1 MSTDYQQARV
11 AFGISLRE
19 LRLTCPS
26 GRLTGTQLASALAWP
41 HSKIYKCEGGKQ
53 TITEDDLR
61 RWVDACG
68 QPDKFDG
75 MLARL
80 RGFESQIRSWRRQ
93 LASGHSPVQDSWNVE
108 VSQSTVIHAW
118 EESVIPGMLQTA
130 DYARHVFMR
139 YGSFFGSTQDAD
151 EAVLA
156 RAKRQAWL
164 YESGHTLKVIMWE
177 AALRVLV
184 CPPSVLDAQL
194 DRLASVVGMNS
205 VELGIVPFAASLKLP
220 PANGFWIFGERLVI
234 TEDWH
239 AELWLDDAENIRLYG
254 RVWATLHESA
264 VYGTEAHSVIS
275 SARRA
280 LVSR

>member
-26 GRLTGTQLASALAWP
+26 GRLTGTQLASALGWP

-53 TITEDDLR
+53 TITDDDLR

-93 LASGHSPVQDSWNVE
+93 LSSGHSPVQDSWNVE
-108 VSQSTVIHAW
+108 VSRSRVICAW

-139 YGSFFGSTQDAD
+139 YGAFFGTAQDAD
-151 EAVLA
+151 EAVRT

-164 YESGHTLKVIMWE
+164 YEGGHTLKVVVWE
-177 AALRVLV
+177 AALRALI
-184 CPPSVLDAQL
+184 CPPPVLDAQL
-194 DRLASVVGMNS
+194 DRLAGLVGMNS

-220 PANGFWIFGERLVI
+220 TANGFWIFDERLVV

-239 AELWLDDAENIRLYG
+239 AELWLDDADNIRLYSS
-254 RVWATLHESA
+254 VWAALQESA
-264 VYGTEAHSVIS
+264 VYGADAHSVIHA
-275 SARRA
+275 ARRS
-280 LVSR
+280 LNPR

>member
-26 GRLTGTQLASALAWP
+26 GRLTGTQLASALGWP

-53 TITEDDLR
+53 TITEEDLR
-61 RWVDACG
+61 QWVNACA

-93 LASGHSPVQDSWNVE
+93 LASGHSPVQDAWNIE
-108 VSQSTVIHAW
+108 VVRSHVIHAW

-139 YGSFFGSTQDAD
+139 YGSFFGSAQDAD
-151 EAVLA
+151 EAVRA
-156 RAKRQAWL
+156 RARRQEWI

-177 AALRVLV
+177 AALRALV
-184 CPPSVLDAQL
+184 CPPPVLDAQL

-205 VELGIVPFAASLKLP
+205 VELGIVPFAAPLKLP
-220 PANGFWIFGERLVI
+220 SANGFWIFDDRLVI

-254 RVWATLHESA
+254 RVWTTLEESA
-264 VYGTEAHSVIS
+264 VYGTDAHSVINT
-275 SARRA
+275 ARRA
-280 LVSR
+280 LVPR

>member
-1 MSTDYQQARV
+1 VSTDYQQARV

-19 LRLTCPS
+19 LRLTRPS
-26 GRLTGTQLASALAWP
+26 GRLTGTQLASALGWP
-41 HSKIYKCEGGKQ
+41 HSKIYKCEGGRQ

-68 QPDKFDG
+68 QPHKFEG

-108 VSQSTVIHAW
+108 VGRSSVIYAW

-130 DYARHVFMR
+130 DYARHVFVR
-139 YGSFFGSTQDAD
+139 YGSFYGTARDVD
-151 EAVLA
+151 EAVRT
-156 RAKRQAWL
+156 RALRQAWL

-177 AALRVLV
+177 AALRALI

-194 DRLASVVGMNS
+194 DRLAGLVGMNS
-205 VELGIVPFAASLKLP
+205 VELGIVPFSASLKLP
-220 PANGFWIFGERLVI
+220 AANGFWIFDERLVI

-239 AELWLDDAENIRLYG
+239 AELWLDDADNISLYG
-254 RVWATLHESA
+254 RAWKVLQESA
-264 VYGTEAHSVIS
+264 IYDTDAHNVINA
-275 SARRA
+275 ARRA
-280 LVSR
+280 LSSR